1 MPATPPERPP
11 PDPSAPSAAVASDQ
25 RWLALLLAVTAA
37 ALLWVVAPFFGAVL
51 WGGVLALL
59 FAPVHRQ
66 LARRLPGR
74 PNAAALGTMLA
85 VLLVVVLPCLLVG
98 GLLAMEATTVYE
110 GLASGALT
118 PLVTLHEWHD
128 GLPRWV
134 RRWLRSS
141 GMVDYAAVQARLVAV
156 LRSGTQFF
164 ATQVFTL
171 GQGTFAWVASLGLTL
186 YLAFFGLRDGAAAS
200 RWLTRLVP
208 MTPAHQRALARRF
221 QSVVAATVR
230 GTLLVAAL
238 QGALGALAFWALDVQ
253 GAVLWGVVMA
263 FLSLV
268 PAVGSALVW
277 GPVALLLY
285 LNGDVG
291 QALALTAFG
300 VLVIGLVD
308 NLLRP
313 LLVGRGSR
321 LPDSLVM
328 LTTLGGLSLFGLN
341 GFIIGP
347 AVAALFMAA
356 ADLHAGPA
364 PLAGPVTAADVP

>member
-1 MPATPPERPP
+1 
-11 PDPSAPSAAVASDQ
+11 VASDQ

-59 FAPVHRQ
+59 FAPVHRRLAQQ
-66 LARRLPGR
+66 LPDR
-74 PNAAALGTMLA
+74 PNAAALGTLLV

-98 GLLAMEATTVYE
+98 GLLAMEATAVYE

-118 PLVTLHEWHD
+118 PLATLQDWHD
-128 GLPRWV
+128 SLPRWV
-134 RRWLRSS
+134 RRWLRSA
-141 GMVDYAAVQARLVAV
+141 GMGDYAAVQARLVAG

-200 RWLTRLVP
+200 RWMTRLVP
-208 MTPAHQRALARRF
+208 MTPAHQRALVRRF
-221 QSVVAATVR
+221 QSVVRATVR

-277 GPVALLLY
+277 GPVALLLV
-285 LNGDVG
+285 LNGDVW

-308 NLLRP
+308 NLMRP
-313 LLVGRGSR
+313 LLVGRGAR

-356 ADLHAGPA
+356 ADLHAGPVAVGPGTRADA
-364 PLAGPVTAADVP
+364 P

>member
-1 MPATPPERPP
+1 MPASPSEPPA
-11 PDPSAPSAAVASDQ
+11 PDLDESPAPVASDQ

-59 FAPVHRQ
+59 FAPVHRR
-66 LARRLPGR
+66 LARRLPER
-74 PNAAALGTMLA
+74 PNAAALGTLLV

-98 GLLAMEATTVYE
+98 GLLAMEATAVYE
-110 GLASGALT
+110 GLASGALR
-118 PLVTLHEWHD
+118 PLATLQEWHD
-128 GLPRWV
+128 SLPRWV
-134 RRWLRSS
+134 RRWLHSA
-141 GMVDYAAVQARLVAV
+141 GMGDYAAVQARLVAG

-200 RWLTRLVP
+200 RWMTRLVP
-208 MTPAHQRALARRF
+208 MTPPHQRALVRRF
-221 QSVVAATVR
+221 QSVVRATVR

-285 LNGDVG
+285 LNGDVW

-313 LLVGRGSR
+313 LLEGRGSR

-347 AVAALFMAA
+347 AVAALFIAA
-356 ADLHAGPA
+356 ADLHAGPVPA
-364 PLAGPVTAADVP
+364 AGPGTTAGAP